1 MFQFFTLEIGDF
13 RSPSP
18 TSYLTA
24 VSEWPTMV
32 THVIPQ
38 GQLQDNFVKSAS
50 TLLAP
55 ASLGKVWAPQTSTL
69 GL

>member
-1 MFQFFTLEIGDF
+1 
-13 RSPSP
+13 
-18 TSYLTA
+18 
-24 VSEWPTMV
+24 MV